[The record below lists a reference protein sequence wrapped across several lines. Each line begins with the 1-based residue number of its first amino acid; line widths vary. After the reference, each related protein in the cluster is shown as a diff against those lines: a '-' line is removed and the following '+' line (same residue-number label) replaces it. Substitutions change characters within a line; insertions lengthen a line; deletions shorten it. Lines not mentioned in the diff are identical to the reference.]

1 MTEEKLLEL
10 LKDMSLEE
18 KIYQMVQLPGG
29 FYSGAAA
36 DSGTSL
42 DREVTERELYMMG
55 STLSIWG
62 AEQVNAIQ
70 KKAIECQPHHIPMLF
85 MMDVIHGFRT
95 VFPIPLAQGAMFDPE
110 LVRKGT
116 EIAANEAA
124 AAGIHVA
131 FSPMLDLVRDAR
143 WGRVMESPGE
153 DPYLNGQVGRAYV
166 EGFQG
171 NGAADHFKNHVASCI
186 KHFAGYGASTAG
198 RDYTA
203 AELSEHSLRE
213 YYLPAYH
220 EAVKA
225 GAEMVMTSFNTING
239 IPSSGNKHL
248 LQEILRDEW
257 GFRGT
262 VISDWNAVREMNI
275 MGFAADE
282 AEAARKAADAGVD
295 IEMSSLTYAD
305 YLKQLVEEENISEDV
320 IDAAVLRILRLK
332 NDLGLFENP
341 YKDADSIR
349 EQQVTLTEESKA
361 AARKAVSESLVL
373 LKNGILPL
381 KKGETV
387 ALIGPYAMT
396 QELNSHWAPT
406 GRVEDCVSV
415 QAASREFPEIS
426 FKFAEGARMIR
437 RNDYLEVR
445 SEHTIEKIREY
456 GLLAGPEDVIED
468 IAEEG
473 VKGAVEDIAEGAAKD
488 EANET
493 NEASL
498 VRKAVALAQ
507 QADKVVLFIGEHVTM
522 SGEANG
528 RGEITIPANQMRLV
542 KAVAAVNPNVAAVVF
557 AGRPLD
563 LRELCGYAKSIVYAW
578 LPGLMGGPGIL
589 DVLTGRENFSGRLP
603 MSMPYSVS
611 QLPLCY
617 NEYRQGRPKGL
628 DDPGIFT
635 SCYSDIPNRP
645 LFPFGYGLS
654 YTAFA
659 YGPVQVVRA
668 ELPEITDRD
677 TVLFAASCKVMNKGS
692 VYGTAVPQ
700 LYIGDVSSS
709 IVRPLK
715 ELKGFSRVE
724 LMPGEEK
731 TVSFD
736 ITKDMLSFTGKDGQ
750 RVLEPGV
757 FWIYIGADCETENVA
772 EIEVE

>member
-1 MTEEKLLEL
+1 MTEEKLLEI

-29 FYSGAAA
+29 FYNGTAA

-42 DREVTERELYMMG
+42 DREVSEQELYMMG
-55 STLSIWG
+55 STLNIWG

-110 LVRKGT
+110 MVRKGT

-171 NGAADHFKNHVASCI
+171 NGAADQFKNHVASCI

-203 AELSEHSLRE
+203 AELSEHSLLE

-248 LQEILRDEW
+248 LQEILRDDW

-262 VISDWNAVREMNI
+262 VISDWNAVREMNL

-305 YLKQLVEEENISEDV
+305 YLKQHVEEENISEDV

-332 NDLGLFENP
+332 NDLGLFEHP
-341 YKDADSIR
+341 YKDADTLR
-349 EQQVTLTEESKA
+349 EQQVTLTEASKA
-361 AARKAVSESLVL
+361 AARKAISESLVL

-381 KKGETV
+381 QKGETV
-387 ALIGPYAMT
+387 AMIGPYAMT

-406 GRVEDCVSV
+406 GKTEDCVSV
-415 QAASREFPEIS
+415 KTASGEFPEIS
-426 FKFAEGARMIR
+426 FRFAEGARMIR
-437 RNDYLEVR
+437 RNDYLETR
-445 SEHTIEKIREY
+445 SEHMIEKVRAQ
-456 GLLAGPEDVIED
+456 GLQAGPEGTAED
-468 IAEEG
+468 
-473 VKGAVEDIAEGAAKD
+473 GADGAALLQ
-488 EANET
+488 EAVCLAR
-493 NEASL
+493 EAE
-498 VRKAVALAQ
+498 
-507 QADKVVLFIGEHVTM
+507 KVVLFIGEHVTM
-522 SGEANG
+522 SGEANS
-528 RGEITIPANQMRLV
+528 RGEITIPENQMRLV
-542 KAVAAVNPNVAAVVF
+542 KAVAEVNPNVAAVVF

-563 LRELCGYAKSIVYAW
+563 LRELCGYVKSIVYAW
-578 LPGLMGGPGIL
+578 LPGVMGGPGIL
-589 DVLTGRENFSGRLP
+589 DVLTGRVNFSGRLP

-654 YTAFA
+654 YTSFDF
-659 YGPVQVVRA
+659 GPVQVERA
-668 ELPEITDRD
+668 ELPETTDRD
-677 TVLFAASCKVMNKGS
+677 TVLFTASCEITNKGS
-692 VYGTAVPQ
+692 VCGTAVPQ

-709 IVRPLK
+709 VVRPLK
-715 ELKGFSRVE
+715 ELKGFSRLE
-724 LMPGEEK
+724 LAPGEEK

-750 RVLEPGV
+750 RVLEPGA
-757 FWIYIGADCETENVA
+757 FRIYIGADCETENAA

>member
-29 FYSGAAA
+29 FYSGAAQ

-42 DREVTERELYMMG
+42 NREVSEQELYMMG

-62 AEQVNAIQ
+62 AEQINAIQ
-70 KKAIECQPHHIPMLF
+70 KKAMECQPHHIPMLF

-95 VFPIPLAQGAMFDPE
+95 IFPIPLAQGAMFDPD

-116 EIAANEAA
+116 EIAAEEAS

-153 DPYLNGQVGRAYV
+153 DPYLNGEVGRAYV

-171 NGAADHFKNHVASCI
+171 NGAADHFRNHVAACI

-203 AELSEHSLRE
+203 AELSEHSLLE

-239 IPSSGNKHL
+239 IPSSGNKYL
-248 LQEILRDEW
+248 LQEILRGEW

-262 VISDWNAVREMNI
+262 VISDWNAVREMSI

-305 YLKQLVEEENISEDV
+305 YLKQHVEEENISEDV

-349 EQQVTLTEESKA
+349 EQLVTLTEESRS

-387 ALIGPYAMT
+387 AMIGPYAVT

-415 QAASREFPEIS
+415 QAASAEFPEIT
-426 FKFAEGARMIR
+426 FRFAEGAKMIR
-437 RNDYLEVR
+437 RNDYMNVR
-445 SEHTIEKIREY
+445 SERTIEEIRER
-456 GLLAGPEDVIED
+456 GLTAGPEDAPED
-468 IAEEG
+468 PAGDAALLQE
-473 VKGAVEDIAEGAAKD
+473 AVD
-488 EANET
+488 
-493 NEASL
+493 
-498 VRKAVALAQ
+498 LAR

-542 KAVAAVNPNVAAVVF
+542 KAVTAVNPNAAAVVF

-563 LRELCGYAKSIVYAW
+563 LRELCGYVRSIVYAW
-578 LPGLMGGPGIL
+578 LPGVMGGPGIL
-589 DVLTGRENFSGRLP
+589 DVLTGRVNFSGRLP
-603 MSMPYSVS
+603 MSLPYSVS

-617 NEYRQGRPKGL
+617 NEYRQGRPKSM

-654 YTAFA
+654 YTTFE
-659 YGPVQVVRA
+659 YSPVQAERA
-668 ELPEITDRD
+668 ELPEITDKD
-677 TVLFAASCKVMNKGS
+677 TVLFTASCRITNKGP
-692 VYGTAVPQ
+692 VRGTAVPQ

-709 IVRPLK
+709 VVRPLK
-715 ELKGFSRVE
+715 ELKGFSRLE
-724 LMPGEEK
+724 LAPGEEK
-731 TVSFD
+731 AVSFD

-750 RVLEPGV
+750 RVLEPGA
-757 FWIYIGADCETENVA
+757 FRIYIGADCETENVA

>member
-10 LKDMSLEE
+10 LKDMSLTE

-29 FYSGAAA
+29 FYSGAAE

-42 DREVTERELYMMG
+42 DRRVSEEELYLMG

-62 AEQVNAIQ
+62 ADRVNTIQ
-70 KKAIECQPHHIPMLF
+70 KKAVESQPHHIPMLF

-95 VFPIPLAQGAMFDPE
+95 VFPVPLAQGAMFDPE
-110 LVRKGT
+110 MVRKGT
-116 EIAANEAA
+116 EIAAKEAA

-153 DPYLNGQVGRAYV
+153 DPYLNGTVGRAYV

-171 NGAADHFKNHVASCI
+171 TGAADRYKDHVAACI

-225 GAEMVMTSFNTING
+225 GAEMVMTSFNTVNG
-239 IPSSGNKHL
+239 VPSSGNKHL

-257 GFRGT
+257 GFKGT
-262 VISDWNAVREMNI
+262 VISDWNAVREMDI

-282 AEAARKAADAGVD
+282 AEAALLAADAGVD

-305 YLKQLVEEENISEDV
+305 YLKKHVEEGRISEDA

-341 YKDADSIR
+341 YKDADSVR
-349 EQQVTLTEESKA
+349 EQQVTLTEENKA

-381 KKGETV
+381 KAGETV
-387 ALIGPYAMT
+387 AMIGPYALT

-406 GRVEDCVSV
+406 GRTEDCVSV
-415 QAASREFPEIS
+415 RTASKEFPGIT
-426 FKFAEGARMIR
+426 FRFAEGAKMVR
-437 RNDYLEVR
+437 RNDYMDVR
-445 SEHTIEKIREY
+445 SEHMIEKVREC
-456 GLLAGPEDVIED
+456 GILPGPEDTDDE
-468 IAEEG
+468 ALLTE
-473 VKGAVEDIAEGAAKD
+473 AVEAAR
-488 EANET
+488 T
-493 NEASL
+493 
-498 VRKAVALAQ
+498 
-507 QADKVVLFIGEHVTM
+507 ADKVVLFIGEHVTM

-528 RGEITIPANQMRLV
+528 RGEITLPANHLRLA

-563 LRELCGYAKSIVYAW
+563 LRELSGYAKSIVYAW
-578 LPGLMGGPGIL
+578 LPGVMGGPGIL
-589 DVLTGRENFSGRLP
+589 DVLTGKVNFSGRLP

-617 NEYRQGRPKGL
+617 NEYRQGRPKGI
-628 DDPGIFT
+628 DDPGVFT

-645 LFPFGYGLS
+645 LYPFGYGLS

-659 YGPVQVVRA
+659 YGPVETKCA
-668 ELPEITDRD
+668 ELSNVAFRNEAED
-677 TVLFAASCKVMNKGS
+677 TVLFTASCTVKNTGAVS
-692 VYGTAVPQ
+692 GTAVPE
-700 LYIGDVSSS
+700 LYIGDVASSL
-709 IVRPLK
+709 VRPLK
-715 ELKGFSRVE
+715 ELKGFARVD
-724 LMPGEEK
+724 LAPGEEK
-731 TVSFD
+731 TVTFE
-736 ITKDMLSFTGKDGQ
+736 ITKDMLSFTGADNR
-750 RVLEPGV
+750 RVLEPGA
-757 FWIYIGADCETENVA
+757 FRIYIGADCETENA
-772 EIEVE
+772 SEVTVE